1 MKCSVCGFEH
11 NEERCPNCGYV
22 SFSPSFDN
30 GPVQTAVKAPVMA
43 KKKKRSVCLLISAIL
58 GIAYAI
64 YLVVYFTGINVA
76 TTGSIEAISSGLAT
90 AMVMPHMVCVVVAA
104 IFNILGWAL
113 NNRAFALVGG
123 ILYAVSMVFMFIYA
137 FFVIVQMIL
146 SFVGFANLKKIN
158 AINHQ

>member
-30 GPVQTAVKAPVMA
+30 GPVQTAVKAPMMA
-43 KKKKRSVCLLISAIL
+43 KKKKRSVCLLISAIH

>member
-1 MKCSVCGFEH
+1 
-11 NEERCPNCGYV
+11 
-22 SFSPSFDN
+22 
-30 GPVQTAVKAPVMA
+30 
-43 KKKKRSVCLLISAIL
+43 
-58 GIAYAI
+58 
-64 YLVVYFTGINVA
+64 
-76 TTGSIEAISSGLAT
+76 
-90 AMVMPHMVCVVVAA
+90 MVMPHMVCVGVAA

-158 AINHQ
+158 AANLQ